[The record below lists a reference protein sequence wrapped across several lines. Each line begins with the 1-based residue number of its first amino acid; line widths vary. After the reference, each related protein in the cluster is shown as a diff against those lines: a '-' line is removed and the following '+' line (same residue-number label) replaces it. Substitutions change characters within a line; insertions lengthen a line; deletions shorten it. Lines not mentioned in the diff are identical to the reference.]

1 MLNKGYPLGNFDLL
15 KAGPALG
22 VLGWWAMLS
31 DYTFPIRAHDDVAN
45 LEHARNRGAQAPR
58 IAPSPARRRQLRQ
71 MLRRLWEVAKWRR
84 RADAQ

>member
-1 MLNKGYPLGNFDLL
+1 MQNKGYPPGNFDPL

-45 LEHARNRGAQAPR
+45 LEHARNLGAQAPR
-58 IAPSPARRRQLRQ
+58 IAPSLRRRRLRP
-71 MLRRLWEVAKWRR
+71 MLNRLWEVATWRR
-84 RADAQ
+84 RAGAQ